1 LDYEGF
7 LIMKIL
13 VIGNGSREH
22 CLVWK
27 ISQSKE
33 VDKIFAIPGNTGIAQ
48 IAKCENIPLSKENFK
63 NILSFIKEN
72 EIDFTVVG
80 PEAPLVDGIV
90 DFLSE
95 NGCLA
100 FGPDK
105 ESAQIEGSKV
115 FTKKLCSKY
124 DIPTANAAFF
134 NKSEYSEAITYVNS
148 LNSEKFPYVIKA
160 DGLAAGKGVIIA
172 KNRAELLDGLK
183 EFFVEDIFG
192 TSGENIIIEDFISG
206 FEVSLLCLCDG
217 DTLIPLDMAQDY
229 KKIFD
234 GDLGKNTG
242 GMGSYSPLPF
252 IDEILYR
259 KIMDKIIF
267 PTFDA
272 LKKEGIKYKGVLY
285 GGVIV
290 SNNEPFLLEYNCRFG
305 DPETQA
311 IIPRMKNDIIPVLMS
326 CTLGTLKNINL
337 EWENDKSVC
346 VVIASKGYPQS
357 SSSGDIIYGLDK
369 LRSIPNIFVFHAGT
383 KNEDNE
389 IVTNGGRVL
398 SVVSL
403 GKSFKDARETV
414 YESIEKISFN
424 GMQFRKDIALKVE
437 KF

>member
-1 LDYEGF
+1 
-7 LIMKIL
+7 MNIL
-13 VIGNGSREH
+13 VIGSGSREH

-27 ISQSKE
+27 ISQSE
-33 VDKIFAIPGNTGIAQ
+33 GVDKIFAIPGNAGIAQ
-48 IAKCENIPLSKENFK
+48 IAQCEDISLSKENFK
-63 NILSFIKEN
+63 DILYFIKEN

-80 PEAPLVDGIV
+80 PEAPLVDGII

-95 NGCLA
+95 HGCLA

-115 FTKKLCSKY
+115 FTKRICSKY
-124 DIPTANAAFF
+124 GIPTANAAFF
-134 NKSEYSEAITYVNS
+134 NKSEYINAVAYINN

-172 KNRAELLDGLK
+172 KNKTELLEGLK
-183 EFFVEDIFG
+183 EFFVENIFG
-192 TSGENIIIEDFISG
+192 ASGENIIIEDFISG

-234 GDLGKNTG
+234 GDQGKNTG

-252 IDEILYR
+252 IDEVLYK
-259 KIMDKIIF
+259 KIMDQIII
-267 PTFDA
+267 PTFNA
-272 LKKEGIKYKGVLY
+272 LKKEGIAYKGVLY
-285 GGVIV
+285 GGIIV

-311 IIPRMKNDIIPVLMS
+311 IIPRLKSDIIPILMS
-326 CTLGTLKNINL
+326 CALGTLKNMKL
-337 EWENDKSVC
+337 EWAEDKSVC

-357 SSSGDIIYGLDK
+357 SSKGDIIYGLDK
-369 LRSIPNIFVFHAGT
+369 LKNSPSIFVFHAGT
-383 KNEDNE
+383 KNKNSE

-398 SVVSL
+398 SIVSI
-403 GKSFKDARETV
+403 GKSFKDARKMV
-414 YESIEKISFN
+414 YESIEKINFN
-424 GMQFRKDIALKVE
+424 GLQFRKDIALKVE
-437 KF
+437 

>member
-1 LDYEGF
+1 
-7 LIMKIL
+7 MKIL
-13 VIGNGSREH
+13 VIGSGSREH

-33 VDKIFAIPGNTGIAQ
+33 ADRIFAIPGNAGIAQ
-48 IAKCENIPLSKENFK
+48 VAQCENIPLSRENFK
-63 NILSFIKEN
+63 NILHFIKEN

-115 FTKKLCSKY
+115 FTKRLCSKY
-124 DIPTANAAFF
+124 GIPTANAAFF
-134 NKSEYSEAITYVNS
+134 NKSEYSDAVAYINS
-148 LNSEKFPYVIKA
+148 LNNEKFPYVIKA

-172 KNRAELLDGLK
+172 KSKTELLCGLK
-183 EFFVEDIFG
+183 EFFVENIFG
-192 TSGENIIIEDFISG
+192 ASGENIIIEDFISG

-217 DTLIPLDMAQDY
+217 ETLIPLDMAQDY

-252 IDEILYR
+252 IDEVLYK

-267 PTFDA
+267 PTFNA
-272 LKKEGIKYKGVLY
+272 LKKEGFIYKGVLY
-285 GGVIV
+285 GGIIV
-290 SNNEPFLLEYNCRFG
+290 RDNEPFLLEYNCRFG

-311 IIPRMKNDIIPVLMS
+311 IIPRLKSDIIPILMS
-326 CTLGTLKNINL
+326 CALGTLKNIKL
-337 EWENDKSVC
+337 EWTEDKSVC

-357 SSSGDIIYGLDK
+357 SSDGDIIYGLEK
-369 LRSIPNIFVFHAGT
+369 IKNSPNIFVFHAGT
-383 KNEDNE
+383 KNENSG
-389 IVTNGGRVL
+389 IATNGGRVL
-398 SVVSL
+398 SMVSI
-403 GKSFKDARETV
+403 GKSFKDARKMV
-414 YESIEKISFN
+414 YNSIEKISFS

-437 KF
+437 

>member
-1 LDYEGF
+1 
-7 LIMKIL
+7 MKIL
-13 VIGNGSREH
+13 VIGSGAREH

-33 VDKIFAIPGNTGIAQ
+33 ADKIFAIPGNAGIAQ
-48 IAKCENIPLSKENFK
+48 VAQCENIPLSRENFK
-63 NILSFIKEN
+63 NILHFIKEN

-115 FTKKLCSKY
+115 FTKRLCSKY
-124 DIPTANAAFF
+124 GIPTANAAFF
-134 NKSEYSEAITYVNS
+134 NKSEYNDAVAYINS
-148 LNSEKFPYVIKA
+148 LNNEKFPYVIKA

-172 KNRAELLDGLK
+172 KSKTELLGGLK
-183 EFFVEDIFG
+183 EFFVENIFG
-192 TSGENIIIEDFISG
+192 ASGENIIIEDFISG

-234 GDLGKNTG
+234 GDFGKNTG

-252 IDEILYR
+252 IDEVLYK

-267 PTFDA
+267 PTFNA
-272 LKKEGIKYKGVLY
+272 LKKEGFIYKGVLY
-285 GGVIV
+285 GGIIV
-290 SNNEPFLLEYNCRFG
+290 RDNEPFLLEYNCRFG

-311 IIPRMKNDIIPVLMS
+311 IIPRLKSDIIPILMS
-326 CTLGTLKNINL
+326 CALGTLKNIKL
-337 EWENDKSVC
+337 EWTEDKSVC

-357 SSSGDIIYGLDK
+357 SSDGDIIYGLEK
-369 LRSIPNIFVFHAGT
+369 IKNSPNIFVFHAGT
-383 KNEDNE
+383 KNENSE
-389 IVTNGGRVL
+389 IATNGGRVL
-398 SVVSL
+398 SMVSI
-403 GKSFKDARETV
+403 GKSFKDARKMV
-414 YESIEKISFN
+414 YNSIEKISFD

-437 KF
+437 EF